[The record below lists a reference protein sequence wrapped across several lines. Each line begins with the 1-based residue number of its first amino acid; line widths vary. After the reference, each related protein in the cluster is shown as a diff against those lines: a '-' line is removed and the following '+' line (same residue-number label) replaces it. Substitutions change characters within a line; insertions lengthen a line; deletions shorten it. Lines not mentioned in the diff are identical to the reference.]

1 LLIPLQRWDFLFI
14 FVTMKSKK
22 PKIIT
27 EKRKYERIFDYPDC
41 QVIWKYDENK
51 TNSGPFEVEIKYPK
65 KKG

>member
-1 LLIPLQRWDFLFI
+1 
-14 FVTMKSKK
+14 MKSKK

-65 KKG
+65 KKGK